1 MGKPCFSRI
10 IKFFAIAL
18 LGAAAAIAVIAVL
31 SSPAT
36 AQAPGGGG
44 GDTEKPWDTDNL
56 RYTQGSTTYTAKN
69 FRVPYHK
76 YGSYATDTTASRRA
90 KNACQGG
97 GIADGFFQTDAAGRN
112 DFPELSRD
120 DDGDWEISAT
130 GSKTS
135 GCAAFVDAQLQMA
148 ARARTNG
155 GYYLDSAGNL
165 QKAVVASSR
174 FLVAP
179 ASRTRTYTSWGT
191 TFTGVDPNLVAHG
204 SYLDGGRTGAQIPV
218 SRYGQVPDAVK
229 PYGLVESAATVGCT
243 NAANRGLARITGD
256 GADYYL
262 ARTDNQLADRQGAAN
277 SPARVSSPQ
286 PSGAWEPSA
295 AALSAE
301 NERVIKTAGTYYRQ
315 RDGIPI
321 PYTRITWYAVVHFG
335 RCDYQ
340 RFLLASQDRGS
351 DSNMSALCPAGM
363 HPRGQDGFWV
373 IGSGTG
379 RTLSSL
385 NGETKVKAADRYW
398 CRSDVRYRLAYTA
411 EEHSGYD
418 PPPGITVADDGDVFF
433 AFGRS
438 GCFYTAMSMSA
449 GECEY
454 AFPVPRCDDSGT
466 ARDFSETELGKHT
479 IGAKFSPDSDG
490 STDCGV
496 PVAPVLATF
505 TADPCVTATLEIYE
519 NRIAGGDAEPGV
531 ISSDRTL
538 AVAAGRTT
546 FDLDVTSPHPLTA
559 SPPRDATAGTGD
571 PDGCADGS
579 ESRADHAAS
588 SGAAARRQSPAPTY
602 AASGRTDTA
611 APPNDADGD
620 IDYSGAVRNMAHRY
634 ASRVAENTCSVKR
647 SEADAE
653 LALLEARE
661 AAFTR
666 WLSDYKT
673 AADSNA
679 SRMRSYRRVSY
690 QSGAQL
696 RVLRFN
702 DLEQSKADYAA
713 ARAPLYTALSGVLV
727 TAKTN
732 YDTTTDRTTGASRA
746 SVIPAASDS
755 GCVAHYTAEITRLK
769 NLFAAAEKTAT
780 DAIKPAERAVNAV
793 RIAAVP
799 HIDIPIPSSVR
810 LPDISHT
817 PGRTETVEECPATG
831 TPPNCTRSPRQGETC
846 PQGVCAD
853 SPRTRTIQYY
863 TCRGHRGVVDEGA
876 VVGTYK
882 GSARSK
888 SYRGTYT
895 AASRGESTS
904 TSCPGWRF
912 SGSTPSS
919 AVSWVL
925 GSYPSASR
933 LPALSSPAAAE
944 GLRSLNK
951 LAVLGSYHTGHADRG
966 NLEAA
971 SADTRNSD
979 ASFTATAGTA
989 SGPAAVATWQSAYK
1003 TAYDNAFTQATG
1015 HMSGTAWGSFDWRYE
1030 TTTLNWGSYQ
1040 EDGATAFSASTATP
1054 RDGTGCDLVRVAADG
1069 TVAVEATRLDYE
1081 TSSYGKGNVYS
1092 TRTDAQ
1098 RTCKIRRTRTP
1109 ELLLMY
1115 APSVVSGTDTSKTAD
1130 SRLDSD
1136 SAASNAE
1143 FFYVDYQPTADAER
1157 FKLYDEAEVF
1167 AVKASLADRAPVLCY
1182 QPGEALVAH
1191 VGAKG
1196 IDAVHKAVFRNAS
1209 GFAGGNKT
1217 HCYRHPSS
1225 AQLGSPP
1232 RPAFAFFDDTAHSAM
1247 DSVSVVWQQPN
1258 PKIVSKLGSTDDLKM
1273 MANSVALVANTVAY
1287 ADATRTSSFY
1297 GTYYTFPTDSSTESP
1312 SGWDISGHPTLTL
1325 TSTFRQHVAQAKD
1338 AAAKTPTTHTMVF
1351 KFVDCVF
1358 GIEDVAFVDNIAS
1371 PYALLSKDGV
1381 VAGWKPEYG
1390 DTNHSDYNT
1399 PIDEW
1404 DYGWKQTYDSDPHSS
1419 PTWYYP
1425 AFSTYEGALRLDG
1438 RQDSNGNPITYGRNT
1453 QGGFAHPSYT
1463 LENTAAD
1470 GMGWGIVYEDKVG
1483 KQQPVWAIYAPP
1495 VPGDYTLQAIEVC
1508 GTGNLGAGGANP
1520 AATTGIPAA
1529 RRIGTPATPPPASGA
1544 WEEWKTSGW
1553 NYQDNPVMLW
1563 SVDDDPDR
1571 EDKWEIKTSD
1581 SSANLPRKPHNNL
1594 EFATEDS
1601 TVAALDV
1608 FTDTSN
1614 TPPAG
1619 QSRLEDQDMILANFE
1634 MVTLG
1639 ELESNP
1645 DDTNPGLR
1653 ERAQKGGI
1661 TCGYNWWYCF
1671 RPAPAGYRLWGKEWM
1686 SKRQLCVGFNF
1697 RLHRWSTTADDVFV
1711 STLDNTDRNERGI
1724 PIRLRLGYIVG
1735 GVPRAG
1741 EPHPDSY
1748 YDIQPPASIC

>member
-1 MGKPCFSRI
+1 MGKPYFSRI

-18 LGAAAAIAVIAVL
+18 LGAAAAITAIAVL
-31 SSPAT
+31 SSPAA
-36 AQAPGGGG
+36 AQGGGG
-44 GDTEKPWDTDNL
+44 NRPTPKPWDTDNL

-76 YGSYATDTTASRRA
+76 YGSYATDTTASAAA
-90 KNACQGG
+90 KAACRGG

-120 DDGDWEISAT
+120 DDGDWEITAT

-135 GCAAFVDAQLQMA
+135 GCTAFVDAQLQMA
-148 ARARTNG
+148 ERARANG

-179 ASRTRTYTSWGT
+179 ASRTRTYTTWGT
-191 TFTGVDPNLVAHG
+191 TFTGVYPNLVAHG

-229 PYGLVESAATVGCT
+229 PYGLVESAATVGCV

-335 RCDYQ
+335 RCTYP

-363 HPRGQDGFWV
+363 HPRGQDGFFV
-373 IGSGTG
+373 IGASTG
-379 RTLSSL
+379 RTLTSL
-385 NGETKVKAADRYW
+385 STSAKVRAADIFW
-398 CRSDVRYRLAYTA
+398 CRSDIRYRIAYTA
-411 EEHSGYD
+411 EEHSGHD
-418 PPPGITVADDGDVFF
+418 PPPGVTVADDGDIFY

-479 IGAKFSPDSDG
+479 IGVRFSPEDDG

-505 TADPCVTATLEIYE
+505 TADPCVTAGVEIYE
-519 NRIAGGDAEPGV
+519 NRVVAGDAEPGV

-538 AVAAGRTT
+538 AVAAGRTA

-702 DLEQSKADYAA
+702 DLEQSKADYAS

-727 TAKTN
+727 TAKAN
-732 YDTTTDRTTGASRA
+732 YDTTTDRTTGENRA
-746 SVIPAASDS
+746 AVIPATSDR
-755 GCVAHYTAEITRLK
+755 GCVAHYAAEIARLK

-780 DAIKPAERAVNAV
+780 DAIAPSARAVNAV
-793 RIAAVP
+793 RIAVAP
-799 HIDIPIPSSVR
+799 QIDISVPSHGR
-810 LPDISHT
+810 LPDISARQT
-817 PGRTETVEECPATG
+817 RTVTTQECPTTG
-831 TPPNCTRSPRQGETC
+831 TPPNCTRSAKPGETC
-846 PQGVCAD
+846 PQGGCPEQAETVE
-853 SPRTRTIQYY
+853 TIYY
-863 TCRGHRGVVDEGA
+863 ICDGHSGHVEDGT

-882 GSARSK
+882 GTRSRYYK
-888 SYRGTYT
+888 GTWT

-904 TSCPGWRF
+904 RNCPGWRF
-912 SGSTPSS
+912 SGTTASA

-925 GSYPSASR
+925 GSYPTASR
-933 LPALSSPAAAE
+933 LPVLSSPAAAE
-944 GLRSLNK
+944 GLQSLNK
-951 LAVLGSYHTGHADRG
+951 LAVLGSYHTGHADRA

-971 SADTRNSD
+971 SSAARNS
-979 ASFTATAGTA
+979 ASAFTATTGTA
-989 SGPAAVATWQSAYK
+989 PSTAAVGTWQSAYK
-1003 TAYDNAFTQATG
+1003 TAYDTAFTRATG
-1015 HMSGTAWGSFDWRYE
+1015 HMSGTAWNSFDWRYE
-1030 TTTLNWGSYQ
+1030 TSTLNWGDYA

-1054 RDGTGCDLVRVAADG
+1054 RDGTGCDLTAVAADG
-1069 TVAVEATRLDYE
+1069 TVSVEATRLDYE
-1081 TSSYGKGNVYS
+1081 TSKYGKGSVYG

-1098 RTCKIRRTRTP
+1098 RSCKIRRTRTP
-1109 ELLLMY
+1109 ELLLEY
-1115 APSVVSGTDTSKTAD
+1115 QPTALLGTDTSK
-1130 SRLDSD
+1130 
-1136 SAASNAE
+1136 AAA
-1143 FFYVDYQPTADAER
+1143 FWHVDYQRTALSER
-1157 FKLYDEAEVF
+1157 FKLYD
-1167 AVKASLADRAPVLCY
+1167 R
-1182 QPGEALVAH
+1182 
-1191 VGAKG
+1191 GAK
-1196 IDAVHKAVFRNAS
+1196 S
-1209 GFAGGNKT
+1209 KT
-1217 HCYRHPSS
+1217 KH
-1225 AQLGSPP
+1225 AP
-1232 RPAFAFFDDTAHSAM
+1232 R
-1247 DSVSVVWQQPN
+1247 
-1258 PKIVSKLGSTDDLKM
+1258 
-1273 MANSVALVANTVAY
+1273 
-1287 ADATRTSSFY
+1287 
-1297 GTYYTFPTDSSTESP
+1297 
-1312 SGWDISGHPTLTL
+1312 
-1325 TSTFRQHVAQAKD
+1325 
-1338 AAAKTPTTHTMVF
+1338 
-1351 KFVDCVF
+1351 
-1358 GIEDVAFVDNIAS
+1358 
-1371 PYALLSKDGV
+1371 
-1381 VAGWKPEYG
+1381 
-1390 DTNHSDYNT
+1390 
-1399 PIDEW
+1399 
-1404 DYGWKQTYDSDPHSS
+1404 
-1419 PTWYYP
+1419 
-1425 AFSTYEGALRLDG
+1425 
-1438 RQDSNGNPITYGRNT
+1438 
-1453 QGGFAHPSYT
+1453 
-1463 LENTAAD
+1463 TAA
-1470 GMGWGIVYEDKVG
+1470 
-1483 KQQPVWAIYAPP
+1483 
-1495 VPGDYTLQAIEVC
+1495 
-1508 GTGNLGAGGANP
+1508 
-1520 AATTGIPAA
+1520 
-1529 RRIGTPATPPPASGA
+1529 S
-1544 WEEWKTSGW
+1544 
-1553 NYQDNPVMLW
+1553 
-1563 SVDDDPDR
+1563 
-1571 EDKWEIKTSD
+1571 
-1581 SSANLPRKPHNNL
+1581 
-1594 EFATEDS
+1594 
-1601 TVAALDV
+1601 
-1608 FTDTSN
+1608 
-1614 TPPAG
+1614 
-1619 QSRLEDQDMILANFE
+1619 
-1634 MVTLG
+1634 
-1639 ELESNP
+1639 
-1645 DDTNPGLR
+1645 
-1653 ERAQKGGI
+1653 
-1661 TCGYNWWYCF
+1661 
-1671 RPAPAGYRLWGKEWM
+1671 
-1686 SKRQLCVGFNF
+1686 
-1697 RLHRWSTTADDVFV
+1697 
-1711 STLDNTDRNERGI
+1711 
-1724 PIRLRLGYIVG
+1724 
-1735 GVPRAG
+1735 
-1741 EPHPDSY
+1741 
-1748 YDIQPPASIC
+1748 

>member
-1 MGKPCFSRI
+1 MKLT
-10 IKFFAIAL
+10 KFFAFAL
-18 LGAAAAIAVIAVL
+18 LGAAADVAAIAVL
-31 SSPAT
+31 SSPAI
-36 AQAPGGGG
+36 AAPGGGG
-44 GDTEKPWDTDNL
+44 GDVPEKPWDTDNL
-56 RYTQGSTTYTAKN
+56 RYWQGSTLYTAKN

-76 YGSYATDTTASRRA
+76 YGSYATDTTASAAA
-90 KNACQGG
+90 KAACRGG
-97 GIADGFFQTDAAGRN
+97 GIADGFFQTDTAGRN

-120 DDGDWEISAT
+120 DDGDWEITAT

-135 GCAAFVDAQLQMA
+135 GCTAFVDAQLQMA
-148 ARARTNG
+148 ERARANG
-155 GYYLDSAGNL
+155 GYYLDSQGNL
-165 QKAVVASSR
+165 QKADVAGSR

-179 ASRTRTYTSWGT
+179 ASRTRTYTTWGI
-191 TFTGVDPNLVAHG
+191 TGSAPNWQG
-204 SYLDGGRTGAQIPV
+204 SDLSGARQGITVTRSSSTASPA
-218 SRYGQVPDAVK
+218 SVK
-229 PYGLVESAATVGCT
+229 AYGLDVFAGNFGCAS
-243 NAANRGLARITGD
+243 NKGASRIQGD
-256 GADYYL
+256 NGEKADYYL
-262 ARTDNQLADRQGAAN
+262 ARTDNFQSDREG
-277 SPARVSSPQ
+277 SGSYARVSSPQ

-301 NERVIKTAGTYYRQ
+301 NERVV
-315 RDGIPI
+315 
-321 PYTRITWYAVVHFG
+321 PYGSGGLWFAVVHFG
-335 RCDYQ
+335 RCNQ
-340 RFLLASQDRGS
+340 NKFLLASQDRGS
-351 DSNMSALCPAGM
+351 DINMSALCPAGM
-363 HPRGQDGFWV
+363 HPRGQDGFYV
-373 IGSGTG
+373 IGGSTG

-385 NGETKVKAADRYW
+385 STAAKARVADAYW

-411 EEHSGYD
+411 EEHSGHD
-418 PPPGITVADDGDVFF
+418 PPPGVTVADGGDVFY
-433 AFGRS
+433 AFGRA
-438 GCFYTAMSMSA
+438 GCFYTAMSMSS

-466 ARDFSETELGKHT
+466 ARDFSETELDKHT
-479 IGAKFSPDSDG
+479 IGAKFSPEDDG

-496 PVAPVLATF
+496 AVAPVLATF
-505 TADPCVTATLEIYE
+505 TADPCVTAGVEIYE

-531 ISSDRTL
+531 LSSDRTL
-538 AVAAGRTT
+538 AVVAGRTA

-588 SGAAARRQSPAPTY
+588 SGDAVRSQSTAPSY
-602 AASGRTDTA
+602 ASSARTDTA

-679 SRMRSYRRVSY
+679 SRMGGYSRRQ

-746 SVIPAASDS
+746 AVIPAPSDS
-755 GCVAHYTAEITRLK
+755 GCVAHYNAEITRLK

-780 DAIKPAERAVNAV
+780 DAIAPSARAVNAV

-799 HIDIPIPSSVR
+799 HIDITIPSSVR

-944 GLRSLNK
+944 GLQSLNK
-951 LAVLGSYHTGHADRG
+951 LAVLGSYHTGHSDRG

-1040 EDGATAFSASTATP
+1040 EDGATTFSASTATP

-1069 TVAVEATRLDYE
+1069 TVAVEATRLDCE

-1098 RTCKIRRTRTP
+1098 RSCKIRRTRTP

-1115 APSVVSGTDTSKTAD
+1115 APAAPGACPNPIPVGTVCGTDTSKTATT
-1130 SRLDSD
+1130 RL
-1136 SAASNAE
+1136 SATASNAA
-1143 FFYVDYQPTADAER
+1143 FYHIDYQPTALSER

-1167 AVKASLADRAPVLCY
+1167 AVKVSLADRAPVLCY

-1232 RPAFAFFDDTAHSAM
+1232 RPVFAFFDDTAHSAM
-1247 DSVSVVWQQPN
+1247 DSVNVVWQQPST
-1258 PKIVSKLGSTDDLKM
+1258 KIVSKLGSTDDLKM
-1273 MANSVALVANTVAY
+1273 MANSVALVANAVAY

-1312 SGWDISGHPTLTL
+1312 SGWDITGHPTLTL

-1371 PYALLSKDGV
+1371 PYALQTEW
-1381 VAGWKPEYG
+1381 AGA
-1390 DTNHSDYNT
+1390 
-1399 PIDEW
+1399 
-1404 DYGWKQTYDSDPHSS
+1404 SS
-1419 PTWYYP
+1419 T
-1425 AFSTYEGALRLDG
+1425 
-1438 RQDSNGNPITYGRNT
+1438 
-1453 QGGFAHPSYT
+1453 
-1463 LENTAAD
+1463 
-1470 GMGWGIVYEDKVG
+1470 
-1483 KQQPVWAIYAPP
+1483 
-1495 VPGDYTLQAIEVC
+1495 
-1508 GTGNLGAGGANP
+1508 
-1520 AATTGIPAA
+1520 
-1529 RRIGTPATPPPASGA
+1529 
-1544 WEEWKTSGW
+1544 KT
-1553 NYQDNPVMLW
+1553 
-1563 SVDDDPDR
+1563 
-1571 EDKWEIKTSD
+1571 K
-1581 SSANLPRKPHNNL
+1581 
-1594 EFATEDS
+1594 
-1601 TVAALDV
+1601 
-1608 FTDTSN
+1608 
-1614 TPPAG
+1614 
-1619 QSRLEDQDMILANFE
+1619 
-1634 MVTLG
+1634 
-1639 ELESNP
+1639 
-1645 DDTNPGLR
+1645 
-1653 ERAQKGGI
+1653 
-1661 TCGYNWWYCF
+1661 
-1671 RPAPAGYRLWGKEWM
+1671 
-1686 SKRQLCVGFNF
+1686 
-1697 RLHRWSTTADDVFV
+1697 
-1711 STLDNTDRNERGI
+1711 
-1724 PIRLRLGYIVG
+1724 
-1735 GVPRAG
+1735 
-1741 EPHPDSY
+1741 
-1748 YDIQPPASIC
+1748 